1 MNQFGIKGITL
12 LLIVAFTAGCATEG
26 EHKRAEKGALFG
38 ALGGAAVGGLIGSKS
53 AKAGQGALI
62 GGLIG
67 ALGGGLI
74 GNYMDKQAAELEKVA
89 ETQRTQDGIV
99 VTMNDKILFDVG
111 KSELK
116 PEAKTSLTKISEI
129 LKKYPKTEI
138 TVAGY
143 TDNTGSA
150 SVNDRLSQNR
160 AEGVKFF
167 LVDNGVHSSRVTA
180 KGFGS
185 QNPVSDN
192 NSAEGRSKNRRVE
205 LHIVP
210 NDDLVAEDQKEQK

>member
-1 MNQFGIKGITL
+1 MNRLMKSITA
-12 LLIVAFTAGCATEG
+12 LLIFVLIAGCATEG
-26 EHKRAEKGALFG
+26 EHQRAEKGALLG

-53 AKAGQGALI
+53 GKAGQGALI
-62 GGLIG
+62 GGLVG

-89 ETQRTQDGIV
+89 ETERTQDGIIV
-99 VTMNDKILFDVG
+99 KMNDKILFDVG

-116 PEAKTSLTKISEI
+116 SESKASLTKISDI
-129 LKKYPKTEI
+129 LKKYPKTDI

-150 SVNDRLSQNR
+150 SVNEKLSQKR
-160 AEGVKFF
+160 AEAVQFF
-167 LVDNGVHSSRVTA
+167 LIDNGVKSSRITA

-185 QNPVSDN
+185 ENPVADN
-192 NSAEGRSKNRRVE
+192 STAEGKAKNRRVE

-210 NDDLVAEDQKEQK
+210 NDDLVSEAQKEQK

>member
-1 MNQFGIKGITL
+1 MTQLTKGFTL
-12 LLIVAFTAGCATEG
+12 FLIFVLMAGCATEG
-26 EHKRAEKGALFG
+26 EHRRAEKGTLLG
-38 ALGGAAVGGLIGSKS
+38 GLGGAVVGGLIGSKS
-53 AKAGQGALI
+53 GKAGQGALI

-89 ETQRTQDGIV
+89 QTERRADGIV
-99 VTMNDKILFDVG
+99 VTMNDKILFDTG

-116 PEAKTSLTKISEI
+116 PESKSSLTKISTI
-129 LKKYPKTEI
+129 LIKYPQTDI
-138 TVAGY
+138 TIAGY

-150 SVNDRLSQNR
+150 SVNERLSQNR

-167 LVDNGVHSSRVTA
+167 LIDNGVKATRVTA

-185 QNPVSDN
+185 ENPVGDN
-192 NSAEGRSKNRRVE
+192 KTPEGRAKNRRVE